1 MLSSKWYCSSS
12 QKICPWWCCS
22 YLCFLGQSCHWRTR
36 HRNYPSKGAAN
47 TARIPYDVPFWL
59 YQLSSDKSYTWNIHY
74 QLKAKVEATKN
85 YVRFISVNSV
95 CVCVV
100 TIFSLDDTS
109 PDIWAAF
116 KAYLHLQIRIGSESE
131 SVSESGNVNKTL
143 SLVCMVT
150 GWISD
155 RMDDGPISPLFS
167 RSPLTQC

>member
-116 KAYLHLQIRIGSESE
+116 KAYLHLQIRIA
-131 SVSESGNVNKTL
+131 VL
-143 SLVCMVT
+143 
-150 GWISD
+150 IPI
-155 RMDDGPISPLFS
+155 PISFLYLAVKIGIWIWLRAVWKVLHS
-167 RSPLTQC
+167 SM